1 MCVADPPKGLN
12 PAPSIEHS
20 PTFVAPAFADH
31 GHIQRRSIIDTQSGT
46 YDNLRKRAK
55 HCLRDARSGIEPTL
69 WRFKR
74 LHPKYAECE
83 LELIRES
90 IKLADAQ
97 LVIARE
103 WGYANWAALKD
114 AVLNGNFAD
123 NTVSA
128 KLDVNEMV
136 PFIPAKDFGASVRF
150 YEELFTVNWRTDTLC
165 QIQAGHSKFL
175 IQDFY
180 HPEHAN
186 NSMYQ
191 LIVDDADATWNT
203 LKSSGVLTR
212 HGDVRAQAPK
222 QEPWGKVVYLWGPA
236 GELWHLTQRN

>member
-1 MCVADPPKGLN
+1 M
-12 PAPSIEHS
+12 
-20 PTFVAPAFADH
+20 
-31 GHIQRRSIIDTQSGT
+31 
-46 YDNLRKRAK
+46 
-55 HCLRDARSGIEPTL
+55 RDARSGDEPTL

-74 LHPKYAECE
+74 LHPKFDRSD
-83 LELIRES
+83 LTTIRDA

-103 WGYANWAALKD
+103 WGYSNWAVLKE
-114 AVLNGNFAD
+114 AAHHELGD

-128 KLDVNEMV
+128 KLAVNEMI
-136 PFIPAKDFGASVRF
+136 PFIPAKDFAASVRF
-150 YEELFTVNWRTDTLC
+150 YEELFTVNWRTDSLC

-175 IQDFY
+175 IQNY
-180 HPEHAN
+180 YQAEWAH

-191 LIVDDADATWNT
+191 LTVDDAAAIWET

-222 QEPWGKVVYLWGPA
+222 EESWGRVIYLWGPA
-236 GELWHLTQRN
+236 GELWHLTQRA